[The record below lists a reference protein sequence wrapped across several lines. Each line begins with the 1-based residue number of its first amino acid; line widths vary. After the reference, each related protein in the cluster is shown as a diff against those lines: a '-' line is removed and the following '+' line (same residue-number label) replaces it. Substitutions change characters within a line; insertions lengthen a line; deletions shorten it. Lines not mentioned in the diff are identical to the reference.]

1 MRARFRG
8 FTLIELMIVVA
19 IIAIVAA
26 IAIPGLLRSKIGTNE
41 SSAIGSLRSLTTA
54 QEQFKQQAISDQDG
68 DGTGEYGWLGELAG
82 IDATRGSGGVA
93 GPKTSTSPFIAS
105 ILGVKDALG
114 RSQKSG
120 YYYWVFL
127 PATGAGPATG
137 EVQPAPGTGNTADA
151 DNQEV
156 RWCTYAWPNS
166 RGNSGNRAFYAG
178 HQGEVYA
185 TAATVIQYN
194 GTVTVPA
201 ADGSAALDTLGPNPA
216 NLDAGI
222 GLAAAT
228 LSAGDGNIWVPAG
241 N

>member
-1 MRARFRG
+1 M
-8 FTLIELMIVVA
+8 
-19 IIAIVAA
+19 AA

-54 QEQFKQQAISDQDG
+54 QEQFKQQAVTDQDG

-82 IDATRGSGGVA
+82 IDTTRGTGGVI
-93 GPKTSTSPFIAS
+93 GPKMATSPFIAS
-105 ILGVKDALG
+105 ILGVKDAAG

-120 YYYWVFL
+120 YYYHIYL
-127 PATGAGPATG
+127 PTTAAGPAAA
-137 EVQPAPGTGNTADA
+137 EAQAAAGTGNSADA

-156 RWCTYAWPNS
+156 RWCCYAWPNS
-166 RGNSGNRAFYAG
+166 RGNSGNRCFYAG

-185 TAATVIQYN
+185 TAATVAQYN
-194 GTVTVPA
+194 GTTLEPTA
-201 ADGSAALDTLGPNPA
+201 GSEALDTGGPNPA

-222 GLAAAT
+222 GLAAAQLT
-228 LSAGDGNIWVPAG
+228 AGDGNIWVPAG